1 MARMPDTLLLLFIA
15 ESPQDDVLWNLLA
28 AQYADDD
35 EFEVAKFISRDYDM
49 IRRLLTGTYGD
60 IVGIRNEAKKVG
72 AEAVALIDKLT
83 PLLRRKKTRQLQNV
97 PPLPKR

>member
-1 MARMPDTLLLLFIA
+1 MPDSLLLLFIA

-35 EFEVAKFISRDYDM
+35 KFELAEFIRRDYDM
-49 IRRLLTGTYGD
+49 IRRLLVGSYGD

-72 AEAVALIDKLT
+72 PDAVALIDRMT
-83 PLLRRKKTRQLQNV
+83 PLLRRQKTRLLQNV